1 MTYFLDIC
9 CSRVLRSL
17 ISDSCLARTSTK
29 TSRSSDN
36 LVQEIVSYITG
47 NFKSGQVYRF
57 FKILSI
63 YLVSTCP
70 RSCVVCCSV
79 WDWIVD
85 VFRRDSNYKHNKNH
99 VISYQLMLYTIL
111 KLIYYIKRKKKIMN
125 LSEALNNLSNY
136 SFEYISLHCHKSY
149 TFFATEFKNRL

>member
-1 MTYFLDIC
+1 MCFKGSNSRFEQYHVHLKKSVNQIKYAPCFHLTYFLDIC

-36 LVQEIVSYITG
+36 LVQEIELHYWKFQIWTLGLS
-47 NFKSGQVYRF
+47 F

-79 WDWIVD
+79 CDWIVD
-85 VFRRDSNYKHNKNH
+85 VFRRDSNY
-99 VISYQLMLYTIL
+99 
-111 KLIYYIKRKKKIMN
+111 
-125 LSEALNNLSNY
+125 
-136 SFEYISLHCHKSY
+136 
-149 TFFATEFKNRL
+149 